1 MRPTCLTCRVAEP
14 GSESGLLTTAAS
26 GHPSAVWRNLED
38 CGCSSAWAVCP
49 GFHSSGVEGEERR
62 EKGQEMEGV
71 GVGRGRGKPA
81 CQHGPLT
88 VEVWL
93 GSHGLI
99 LAQLYLWHPP
109 PRPPASV
116 DLPVYR
122 HKPS

>member
-1 MRPTCLTCRVAEP
+1 M
-14 GSESGLLTTAAS
+14 
-26 GHPSAVWRNLED
+26 
-38 CGCSSAWAVCP
+38 
-49 GFHSSGVEGEERR
+49 
-62 EKGQEMEGV
+62 

-99 LAQLYLWHPP
+99 LAEPYLLSSPP
-109 PRPPASV
+109 PPPPLASV